1 MLPKTIHELH
11 AATEDSK
18 DLIEIARGRGAAALT
33 GPPPPLPAAAAA
45 AAAGAAAPA
54 RVRHDRPKLTAEQAV
69 EIREAFALFDTEG
82 SGSIDYHSLKVAL
95 RALGFAVSKEEARAA
110 MAAAGAGEPGGRLG
124 LEAFERVAGER
135 YLARD
140 PEAEMR
146 KAFALFD
153 ESGSGRI
160 SLANMRRVAAELGES
175 EPKVLYSEVPVIWLK
190 PTTQAVPTMGIYESP
205 VYRTSARKGT
215 LSTTGHSTNF
225 VLFILLPSDRPQ
237 KHWVKRGV
245 ACLTQLSD

>member
-1 MLPKTIHELH
+1 M
-11 AATEDSK
+11 
-18 DLIEIARGRGAAALT
+18 AAAPT
-33 GPPPPLPAAAAA
+33 PSSSSSSSSSPSSSSSSASSAAAAA
-45 AAAGAAAPA
+45 SAAPAAAPA
-54 RVRHDRPKLTAEQAV
+54 RARHDRPKLTAEQAV

-160 SLANMRRVAAELGES
+160 SLANMRRVAAELGEKLSDDEMQAMIS
-175 EPKVLYSEVPVIWLK
+175 EFDADQVRPPCSLRSRTLCLRVLAHPG
-190 PTTQAVPTMGIYESP
+190 P
-205 VYRTSARKGT
+205 SAP
-215 LSTTGHSTNF
+215 STPGRR
-225 VLFILLPSDRPQ
+225 D
-237 KHWVKRGV
+237 KRGRV
-245 ACLTQLSD
+245 RRDHASDKPVLTERGGEPSAAAAQACSVHATLTLAR

>member
-1 MLPKTIHELH
+1 MSASSRKPGT
-11 AATEDSK
+11 SSSSSS
-18 DLIEIARGRGAAALT
+18 
-33 GPPPPLPAAAAA
+33 PAAAA
-45 AAAGAAAPA
+45 AAAGAAAAPA
-54 RVRHDRPKLTAEQAV
+54 AVRHDRPKLTAEQAQ
-69 EIREAFALFDTEG
+69 EIREAFALFDAEG

-124 LEAFERVAGER
+124 LEAFERVVGER

-160 SLANMRRVAAELGES
+160 SLANMRRVAAELGE
-175 EPKVLYSEVPVIWLK
+175 K
-190 PTTQAVPTMGIYESP
+190 
-205 VYRTSARKGT
+205 
-215 LSTTGHSTNF
+215 
-225 VLFILLPSDRPQ
+225 
-237 KHWVKRGV
+237 
-245 ACLTQLSD
+245 LSDDEMQAMISEFDADQVRPPCQFALARVVLARALSPRPLRPPQRQDGAISEEEFVAIMRQTSLY